1 MTTGRKT
8 TRRLI
13 GVVAVPLLLLAAC
26 GNDDDTAATD
36 NGDAATDNGES
47 SEFCE
52 LAEQLTEQ
60 EDFPSE
66 EQLERYKELA
76 PAEISEDAQVVAD
89 AFIDAGPEG
98 FGEIFADQDV
108 MDRLQRIEDFEAE
121 ECGIESGGGEL
132 PDGVSTELDEDAQR
146 VDVSAIEYDF
156 VFDAPSAGAVSFV
169 MSNDGEEAHYMG
181 IGKLAEG
188 VTLEEALE
196 ADDPDEV
203 TEFTADSDVAAP
215 GDEAVLTF
223 EDLEAGEYGMV
234 CFIPTPDGTPHAF
247 VGMAVPFTVT
257 E

>member
-1 MTTGRKT
+1 MTTRTT

-36 NGDAATDNGES
+36 NGEDATGED
-47 SEFCE
+47 SEYCQ
-52 LAEQLTEQ
+52 LAVELTEQ

-76 PAEISEDAQVVAD
+76 PEEISEDAQVVAD
-89 AFIDAGPEG
+89 AFIEAGPEG
-98 FGEIFADQDV
+98 FGEIFANQDV
-108 MDRLQRIEDFEAE
+108 MDRLERIDEFEAE
-121 ECGIESGGGEL
+121 ECGIEHGGGEL

-156 VFDAPSAGAVSFV
+156 LFDEPSAGATSFV
-169 MSNDGEEAHYMG
+169 MSNDGDEAHFMY
-181 IGKLAEG
+181 IVKLVEG
-188 VTLEEALE
+188 ATLDEAME
-196 ADDPDEV
+196 ADDPEEM
-203 TEFTADSDVAAP
+203 TELEAESDVAGP
-215 GDEAVLTF
+215 GEEAVLTF
-223 EDLEAGEYGMV
+223 DDLEAGDYGML
-234 CFIPTPDGTPHAF
+234 CFIPTPDGVPHAF

>member
-1 MTTGRKT
+1 MTTRKT

-36 NGDAATDNGES
+36 DGEDAAAEGEAAAY
-47 SEFCE
+47 CE
-52 LAEQLTEQ
+52 ASAALDDQEQMPTNEQ
-60 EDFPSE
+60 FENLKAVAPEEIREDVE
-66 EQLERYKELA
+66 Y
-76 PAEISEDAQVVAD
+76 VAD
-89 AFIDAGPEG
+89 AFIAADGD
-98 FGEIFADQDV
+98 FGQVFADPEV
-108 MDRLQRIEDFEAE
+108 NERFANIEAYEAE
-121 ECGIESGGGEL
+121 VCGLDRGPDL
-132 PDGVSTELDEDAQR
+132 PDGVTTEIDEDAQR

-156 VFDAPSAGAVSFV
+156 IFDAPSAGPVSFV
-169 MSNDGEEAHYMG
+169 MSNDGDEPHFMG

-196 ADDPDEV
+196 SDDPDEV
-203 TEFTADSDVAAP
+203 TEFTADSEVVGP
-215 GDEAVLTF
+215 GGEAVLTF